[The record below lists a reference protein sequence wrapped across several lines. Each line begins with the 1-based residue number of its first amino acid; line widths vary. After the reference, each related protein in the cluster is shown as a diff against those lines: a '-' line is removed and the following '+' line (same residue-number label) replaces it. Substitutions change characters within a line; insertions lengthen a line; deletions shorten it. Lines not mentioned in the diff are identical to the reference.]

1 MNISAEVDV
10 TQSQAR
16 IRAILADFHAFCAAH
31 GLRYYALG
39 GTLLGAVRHGGFIP
53 WDDDVDLG
61 LPRADYDRLI
71 TLAREFRAPFQL
83 DGPGLSPGYVYPYLK
98 VYDTST
104 LVVEDYEIPFHR
116 GFWID
121 VFPLD
126 GSFENPLL
134 RWVHFKVIQATKGM
148 VSTKTKAYRSEEQVG
163 RKRVARALM
172 AAYLRLVPLDL
183 LHRTLRRL
191 LLLKPFATA
200 RHAGN
205 LLGRW
210 GAREIVDTEIL
221 GAPTTVGFDG
231 LSISAPA
238 DPHRYLSSIYGDYM
252 RLPPEDRRVSGH
264 RFLEVALD
272 RSYLD
277 ETVGDA

>member
-1 MNISAEVDV
+1 MSTADGSDIH
-10 TQSQAR
+10 QSQVR
-16 IRAILADFHAFCAAH
+16 IRAILADFHKFCAEH

-61 LPRADYDRLI
+61 LPRADYDRLV
-71 TLAREFRAPFQL
+71 TLAGQFKVPFRL
-83 DGPGLSPGYVYPYLK
+83 DGPGLSEGYIYPYLK

-104 LVVEDYEIPFHR
+104 LVIEDYEIPFRR

-126 GSFENPLL
+126 GSFDNRWL
-134 RWVHFKVIQATKGM
+134 RWMHFKAILATKGM
-148 VSTKTKAYRSEEQVG
+148 VSTKTKAYRVDEQPR

-172 AAYLRLVPLDL
+172 AAYLRVVPVDL
-183 LHRTLRRL
+183 LHSALRWL
-191 LLLKPFATA
+191 LLLKPFEGA
-200 RHAGN
+200 RYVGN

-210 GAREIVDTEIL
+210 GAREIVASEVL
-221 GAPTTVGFDG
+221 GVPSSVGFDG
-231 LSISAPA
+231 MSIRAPA
-238 DPHRYLSSIYGDYM
+238 DPHRYLSSIYGNYM
-252 RLPPEDRRVSGH
+252 QLPSEDRRVSGH

-277 ETVGDA
+277 GRGGV